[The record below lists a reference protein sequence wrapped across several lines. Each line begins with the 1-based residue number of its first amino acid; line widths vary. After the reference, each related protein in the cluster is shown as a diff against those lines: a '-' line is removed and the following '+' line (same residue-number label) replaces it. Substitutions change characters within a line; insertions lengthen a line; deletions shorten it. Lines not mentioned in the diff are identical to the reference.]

1 MSYKKGDLVYWNDL
15 SGEGFVF
22 EEKGLGIVVEYSKT
36 GMYRIFRIKYGD
48 YAYYMKYEIEEV
60 KQT

>member
-1 MSYKKGDLVYWNDL
+1 MSYKKGDLIYWNNL

-22 EEKGLGIVVEYSKT
+22 EEKGLGIVVGYSKT